1 MKKSLKIIKLILFVI
16 VFVLVISF
24 INHQICLKRE
34 EYLFVVNGEL
44 VEVNG
49 YNMHVFTEGQ
59 GDKTLIFMAGGGTSS
74 PVYDFK
80 TLSSLLSDNYKIVI
94 VEKLGYGF
102 SDVKDVDRDLDS
114 ILSDTREALSK
125 LSISGPY
132 VLVPHSMSGLEALY
146 WAQEY
151 PEEVEAIVGLDM
163 SVPNSYEDYEVNK
176 PLLTLGS
183 YAAKL
188 GITRFIPNITE
199 NEAILYGNLSEDE
212 KEIVRAIFYRRTA
225 TITMLNEVM
234 SLKDNASK
242 IYEVN
247 VPILIFSSNGEN
259 TGWKK
264 DQWKSLHQE
273 FVDENDNVQLI
284 HLDCSHYVHNI
295 EFETISIE
303 LKTFIDNL
311 P

>member
-1 MKKSLKIIKLILFVI
+1 
-16 VFVLVISF
+16 
-24 INHQICLKRE
+24 
-34 EYLFVVNGEL
+34 
-44 VEVNG
+44 
-49 YNMHVFTEGQ
+49 
-59 GDKTLIFMAGGGTSS
+59 MAGGGTSS

-183 YAAKL
+183 YAV
-188 GITRFIPNITE
+188 E
-199 NEAILYGNLSEDE
+199 C
-212 KEIVRAIFYRRTA
+212 
-225 TITMLNEVM
+225 
-234 SLKDNASK
+234 
-242 IYEVN
+242 
-247 VPILIFSSNGEN
+247 
-259 TGWKK
+259 
-264 DQWKSLHQE
+264 Q
-273 FVDENDNVQLI
+273 
-284 HLDCSHYVHNI
+284 HLQD
-295 EFETISIE
+295 
-303 LKTFIDNL
+303 
-311 P
+311 